1 MLLAHTAEGPVEQRQ
16 QSHRRLGDDRSSP
29 APGQKQ
35 ADLAAEIARP
45 QRPQDN
51 AVLLDPSRTLEDCEQ
66 LVREVALGR
75 DSLIHRDRDLVER
88 LGQRCSNADGS
99 AARQGTDSIR
109 AGSTTARRYWARSS
123 DAIRGTTS

>member
-75 DSLIHRDRDLVER
+75 DSLIRRDRDLVER
-88 LGQRCSNADGS
+88 VGQRCSNGRRECRE
-99 AARQGTDSIR
+99 ARHRLDPRRIDHGATLLR
-109 AGSTTARRYWARSS
+109 AQL
-123 DAIRGTTS
+123 